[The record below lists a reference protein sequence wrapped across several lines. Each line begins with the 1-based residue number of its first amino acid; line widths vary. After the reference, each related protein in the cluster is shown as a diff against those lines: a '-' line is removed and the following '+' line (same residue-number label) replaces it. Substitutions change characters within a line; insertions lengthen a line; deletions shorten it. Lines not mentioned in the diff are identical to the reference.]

1 MQDHKSSARR
11 SLLKA
16 AGGSLLLGALPKTLF
31 AQSQEQRRFDP
42 QPGDWRSFEV
52 VTKVTLQKTGPST
65 VWVPLPSVDTEWQR
79 SLSDNWSGSAKSM
92 KVGTDP
98 SYGARFLVAEFDG
111 SAPPVLEVASRVQT
125 RDRKHDWKAAPVA
138 TASADDLRMWLKPTD
153 LMPTDGIVKKTAV
166 QITSGARSDVEKV
179 QRIYDWIVLNTF
191 REPKVRGCGTG
202 DIKTMLETQNFG
214 GKCGDLNGLFVGLC
228 RAAGVPARDVY
239 GLRLAPSAFG
249 YKELGGNPASLKGA
263 QHCRAEVYL
272 RKHGWVAMDPA
283 DVCKVMRQE
292 TPNWIK
298 DPDNPLVAPVKH
310 ALFGGWEGNW
320 MGYNFAHDVRLPGST
335 AGKLGFLMYP
345 QAQTGGEAYDSLD
358 PDSFKYTISAR
369 LIQA

>member
-52 VTKVTLQKTGPST
+52 VTRVNLQKTGPST

-79 SLSDNWSGSAKSM
+79 SLSDNWSGNAKSM

-98 SYGARFLVAEFDG
+98 AYGARFLVAEFDG
-111 SAPPVLEVASRVQT
+111 SAPPLLEVASRVQT

-138 TASADDLRMWLKPTD
+138 LASADDLRMWLKPTD
-153 LMPTDGIVKKTAV
+153 LMPTDGIVKKTAT
-166 QITSGARSDVEKV
+166 QITSGARTDVEKV

-202 DIKTMLETQNFG
+202 DIKTMLETNNFG

-249 YKELGGNPASLKGA
+249 YRELGGNPASLKGA

-298 DPDNPLVAPVKH
+298 DPDHPLVAPVKA

-335 AGKLGFLMYP
+335 TGKLGFLMYP

-369 LIQA
+369 QIQA